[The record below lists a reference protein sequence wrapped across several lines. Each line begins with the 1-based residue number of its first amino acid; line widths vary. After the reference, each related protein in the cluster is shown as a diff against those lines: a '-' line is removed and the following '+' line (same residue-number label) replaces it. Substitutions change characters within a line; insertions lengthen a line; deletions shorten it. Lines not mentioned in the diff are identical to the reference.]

1 VTIGRRRPR
10 DSGAAAPTECN
21 MTMYV
26 QTLWRYPVKSMAGE
40 RIESAVIGE
49 LGVPGDRGLVV
60 IDNQNRILTARTKP
74 ALLRHRATL
83 GAGGRVQVDGLDWAS
98 DDVAE
103 RVRAAAG
110 PTARL
115 VEVPDARRFDVLPLL
130 VTSDGA
136 LAAFEEDPRRL
147 RPNAVIGG
155 VAGLAEREWEG
166 RYLAIGRAVIGLAN
180 LRERCIMTTWDPETG
195 AQDVEVL
202 KRIRREFD
210 GTFALNAWTARPGRI
225 AQGDAVELLDS
236 FDAPAAAHPGRYA

>member
-1 VTIGRRRPR
+1 
-10 DSGAAAPTECN
+10 

-40 RIESAVIGE
+40 RIESAEIGE
-49 LGVPGDRGLVV
+49 LGVPGDRALVV
-60 IDNQNRILTARTKP
+60 IDSRDHILTARTKP
-74 ALLRHRATL
+74 AMLRHHATL

-98 DDVAE
+98 DEVAE

-115 VEVPDARRFDVLPLL
+115 VEVPDAQRFDILPLL

-136 LAAFEEDPRRL
+136 LTAFGEDSRRL
-147 RPNAVIGG
+147 RPNLVIGG

-225 AQGDAVELLDS
+225 ARGDAVRLLNS
-236 FDAPAAAHPGRYA
+236 FGAPVPARQGRYA